1 MSLSGIPGKPID
13 ALCVNMVGFIIE
25 FVGYQ
30 VYTSIHGNPIKR
42 VAISIKWMRYTNGI
56 SIHT

>member
-1 MSLSGIPGKPID
+1 MSLSGNPGKSID
-13 ALCVNMVGFIIE
+13 TRCVNMVGFIIE

-42 VAISIKWMRYTNGI
+42 VAISIKRMRYTNSI